1 MNLFAKML
9 TFVNLFKIFS
19 NIIYIKNTRKNI
31 NDLRVAQMIE
41 EQLCLF
47 IRKNKELLISENFN
61 NNNFLK
67 GSFQFIVQITHFNF
81 NFAVENF

>member
-1 MNLFAKML
+1 ML
-9 TFVNLFKIFS
+9 TFESLFKFFS

-47 IRKNKELLISENFN
+47 IRKYKELLISENFN
-61 NNNFLK
+61 NNFL
-67 GSFQFIVQITHFNF
+67 SVVFNL
-81 NFAVENF
+81 

>member
-9 TFVNLFKIFS
+9 TFVSLFKIFS

-47 IRKNKELLISENFN
+47 IRKYKELLISENFN
-61 NNNFLK
+61 NNFFK
-67 GSFQFIVQITHFNF
+67 SSFQFIVQITYFNF
-81 NFAVENF
+81 NFAVEIF

>member
-9 TFVNLFKIFS
+9 TIVSLFKIFS

-47 IRKNKELLISENFN
+47 LRKYKVLLISENF

-67 GSFQFIVQITHFNF
+67 GSFQFIVQITYFNF